1 MPFIIIAVA
10 RTDKSSTNQKPM
22 NSQNLKNHETQFIV
36 PFYDLDPMRMVWHG
50 NYLKY
55 FDTTRAELFYTA
67 GFDPLEYFKK
77 TNYLFPITKTSTK
90 HIVSLRYRD
99 EFKCKATVVEA
110 EYKIVVD
117 FHIRLVKDNQLCAKG
132 RSEQV
137 AVKYPDM
144 EILFE
149 IPDDI
154 RKMLGF
160 KK

>member
-1 MPFIIIAVA
+1 
-10 RTDKSSTNQKPM
+10 M
-22 NSQNLKNHETQFIV
+22 NSHNYKRHEVQFTV

-55 FDTTRAELFYTA
+55 FDTTRAELFYAA

-77 TNYLFPITKTSTK
+77 TQFLFPITKTSTK

-99 EFKCKATVVEA
+99 DFKCMATVVEA

-117 FHIRLVKDNQLCAKG
+117 FKIQLVKDGQLCAKG

-137 AVKYPDM
+137 AVKYPEM
-144 EILFE
+144 EIMFE

-154 RKMLGF
+154 RNALGAS
-160 KK
+160 K

>member
-1 MPFIIIAVA
+1 
-10 RTDKSSTNQKPM
+10 M
-22 NSQNLKNHETQFIV
+22 NSQNLKIHQTQFTV

-55 FDTTRAELFYTA
+55 FDTTRAELFYAA

-77 TNYLFPITKTSTK
+77 TNFLFPITRTSTK

-99 EFKCKATVVEA
+99 EFKCKATVAEA
-110 EYKIVVD
+110 EYKIVVE
-117 FHIRLVKDNQLCAKG
+117 FEIRLINNNQLCTRG

-137 AVKYPDM
+137 AVKYPAM

>member
-1 MPFIIIAVA
+1 MNNPAY
-10 RTDKSSTNQKPM
+10 KSHAMTF
-22 NSQNLKNHETQFIV
+22 TV
-36 PFYDLDPMRMVWHG
+36 PFYDLDPMNMVWHG

-55 FDTTRAELFYTA
+55 FDQTRSELFA
-67 GFDPLEYFKK
+67 GVGIDLFDYFKK
-77 TNYLFPITKTSTK
+77 TSCLFPITKTTTK

-99 EFKCKATVVEA
+99 EFTCKATVAEA
-110 EYKIVVD
+110 QYKIVID
-117 FHIRLVKDNQLCAKG
+117 FRIKLVKNDQLCAKG

-154 RKMLGF
+154 RKALEF
-160 KK
+160 SP

>member
-1 MPFIIIAVA
+1 
-10 RTDKSSTNQKPM
+10 M
-22 NSQNLKNHETQFIV
+22 NSQNLKSHETQFTV

-55 FDTTRAELFYTA
+55 FDTTRAELFYAA

-99 EFKCKATVVEA
+99 KFKCSATVVEA

-117 FHIRLVKDNQLCAKG
+117 FNIRLENHNQLGASG

-137 AVKYPDM
+137 AVKYPDI

>member
-1 MPFIIIAVA
+1 LSLAITAGSG
-10 RTDKSSTNQKPM
+10 TYKSLKNHKAM
-22 NSQNLKNHETQFIV
+22 NSQNLKNHEMQFTV

-55 FDTTRAELFYTA
+55 FDTTRAELFYNA

-77 TNYLFPITKTSTK
+77 TNFLFPITRTSTK

-99 EFKCKATVVEA
+99 EFKCKATVTES

-117 FHIRLVKDNQLCAKG
+117 FEIRLIKDNQLCTRGK
-132 RSEQV
+132 SEQV

-144 EILFE
+144 EIQFE
-149 IPDDI
+149 IPADI
-154 RKMLGF
+154 RKALGF
-160 KK
+160 

>member
-1 MPFIIIAVA
+1 
-10 RTDKSSTNQKPM
+10 M
-22 NSQNLKNHETQFIV
+22 NSQNLKSHETQLTV

-55 FDTTRAELFYTA
+55 FDTTRAELFYAA
-67 GFDPLEYFKK
+67 GFDPLKYFKK

-110 EYKIVVD
+110 EYKIVID
-117 FHIRLVKDNQLCAKG
+117 FNIRLEKDNQLCARG

-154 RKMLGF
+154 RKILGF